1 MTEKLIIRN
10 YSKAIFLL
18 PTLLMSIVGWIIQAI
33 IHEPFL
39 IFELIWLI
47 IFLTNLFVVCFDFSS
62 SKFIILIFVILIFS
76 TLVYFVLFPVILNPI
91 LFIGDFSLKL
101 GFTSHFYIFL
111 TGILFFFM
119 IIAIGNSIFD
129 YYIIE
134 RNELYHRKG
143 LFNMTERWTLT
154 NLRFKKEIPD
164 IFEFLMFRAGT
175 LSFYPTK
182 TDVIILPTVL
192 NINKKEKQL
201 DRILSK
207 VQVDISDSGNG

>member
-18 PTLLMSIVGWIIQAI
+18 PTLVMSIVGWIIQAI

-47 IFLTNLFVVCFDFSS
+47 IFVSNLFVVCFDFSS
-62 SKFIILIFVILIFS
+62 SKFIILIFIVLIFGS
-76 TLVYFVLFPVILNPI
+76 FAYFVLFPLIFKPT
-91 LFIGDFSLKL
+91 FFSGDFSLEL
-101 GFTSHFYIFL
+101 GFTSHFYILL
-111 TGILFFFM
+111 TGVIFFFM
-119 IIAIGNSIFD
+119 LITIGNSIFN
-129 YYIIE
+129 YYSIE

-143 LFNMTERWTLT
+143 IFNTTERWTLT

-164 IFEFLMFRAGT
+164 IFEFMMFRAGT

-192 NINKKEKQL
+192 NINRKERQL

-207 VQVDISDSGNG
+207 IQVDISD